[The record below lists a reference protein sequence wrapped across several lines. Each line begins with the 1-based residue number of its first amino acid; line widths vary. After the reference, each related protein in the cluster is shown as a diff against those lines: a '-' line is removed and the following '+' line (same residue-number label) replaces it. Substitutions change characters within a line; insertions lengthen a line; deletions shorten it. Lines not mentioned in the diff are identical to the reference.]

1 MSLQDKEKLVNILIE
16 LLSKKLRL
24 VSISLDDTDRE
35 ELEDI
40 LHRIIAE
47 QEEAKWK

>member
-24 VSISLDDTDRE
+24 VNVSIDDTDIE
-35 ELEDI
+35 ELEDV
-40 LHRIIAE
+40 LHRIIA
-47 QEEAKWK
+47 